1 MSNNTMQIPAIE
13 IRQGKGRHL
22 YSFGIDGKKLL
33 DIAQI
38 SRIGRNEEAK
48 ITGYQRPEV
57 ISHIKEIRAYLET
70 ESAILPNAIV
80 VAFNT
85 KVTFEPLKYAD
96 ANKTIRHGMLT
107 VPVDTTEGVEKS
119 GWIVDGQQ
127 RSAAI
132 RDADINEFPVF
143 VTAFITDSIAEQ
155 KEQFILVNSTKP
167 LPQGLI
173 FELLP
178 DTAIRLSSKYEKRK
192 LSTTLLQMV
201 LTDKN
206 SPFYRAVQ
214 TPTNIEG
221 FIKDNSFLK
230 MVENSLNDGALYK
243 FKTFKEPDASNTLS
257 AELLNTYWSAVKSV
271 FNEAWG
277 LRPDKS
283 RLSHGVGIISLGYLM
298 DAICD
303 KYRTLDIPPVDL
315 FQAELSSLK
324 PLCAWTSGEWQ
335 LGGGLK
341 KKWNEAQ
348 NITKDIELVAN
359 FLLAAFRS
367 TGRQNL

>member
-13 IRQGKGRHL
+13 IRQGKGRPL

-85 KVTFEPLKYAD
+85 SVTFDPLKYAD

-107 VPVDTTEGVEKS
+107 VPFDNSEGLEKP

-132 RDADINEFPVF
+132 RDADIREFPVF

-173 FELLP
+173 YELLP
-178 DTAIRLSSKYEKRK
+178 ETGIRLSTKLEKRK
-192 LSTTLLQMV
+192 VPTRLLSMLNS
-201 LTDKN
+201 DKK
-206 SPFYRAVQ
+206 SVFFRAIQ
-214 TPTNIEG
+214 TPTNPKG
-221 FIKDNSFLK
+221 FIKDNSFLR
-230 MVENSLNDGALYK
+230 MVENSLNEGALYR
-243 FKTFKEPDASNTLS
+243 FRTFKEPQDC
-257 AELLNTYWSAVKSV
+257 ERYMVDFLNSYWSAVSEV
-271 FNEAWG
+271 FPYAWG
-277 LRPDKS
+277 LQPNKS

-298 DAICD
+298 DVIADRFRNIE
-303 KYRTLDIPPVDL
+303 IPPKDL
-315 FQAELSSLK
+315 FNEELKLIK
-324 PLCAWTSGEWQ
+324 PICAWIEGEWVF
-335 LGGGLK
+335 GKDSK
-341 KKWNEAQ
+341 KKWNEIQ
-348 NITKDIELVAN
+348 NISKDFEMVAN
-359 FLLAAFRS
+359 LIICFYKQKVS
-367 TGRQNL
+367 

>member
-13 IRQGKGRHL
+13 IRQGKGRPL

-96 ANKTIRHGMLT
+96 ANKPIRHGILN
-107 VPVDTTEGVEKS
+107 VPFDASEGVEKP

-173 FELLP
+173 YELLP
-178 DTAIRLSSKYEKRK
+178 DTDIRLSSKYEKRK
-192 LSTTLLQMV
+192 LSTTLLQLV
-201 LTDKN
+201 VTDKD
-206 SPFYRAVQ
+206 SPFYRAIQ
-214 TPTNIEG
+214 TPTNTEG
-221 FIKDNSFLK
+221 FIKDNSFLR

-243 FKTFKEPDASNTLS
+243 FKTFKETDASNALS
-257 AELLNTYWSAVKSV
+257 VSLLNTYWSAVKLV
-271 FNEAWG
+271 FHDSWG

-303 KYRTLDIPPVDL
+303 KYRTLEIPP
-315 FQAELSSLK
+315 FEIFKAELESLR
-324 PLCAWTSGEWQ
+324 PLCAWNSGEWRF
-335 LGGGLK
+335 GGELIRP
-341 KKWNEAQ
+341 WNDLQ
-348 NITKDIELVAN
+348 NISKDIELVSN
-359 FLLAAFRS
+359 FLLLRFRVS
-367 TGRQNL
+367 TRN

>member
-13 IRQGKGRHL
+13 IRQGKGRPL

-96 ANKTIRHGMLT
+96 ANKSIKHGVLTIPLD
-107 VPVDTTEGVEKS
+107 VSEAVDKP

-132 RDADINEFPVF
+132 RDAGINEFPVF

-173 FELLP
+173 YELLP
-178 DTAIRLSSKYEKRK
+178 DTTVRLGSKYEKRK
-192 LSTTLLQMV
+192 LSTSLLQKV
-201 LTDKN
+201 VTDIT
-206 SPFYRAVQ
+206 SPFYRAIQ
-214 TPTNIEG
+214 TPTNTNG

-230 MVENSLNDGALYK
+230 MVENSLNEGALYR
-243 FKTFKEPDASNTLS
+243 FRTFKDPQESSCLMLS
-257 AELLNTYWSAVKSV
+257 FLNSYWKAVAEV
-271 FNEAWG
+271 FPYAWG
-277 LRPDKS
+277 LPPNKS
-283 RLSHGVGIISLGYLM
+283 RLCHGVGILSLGYLM
-298 DAICD
+298 DVIADRFRNIEV
-303 KYRTLDIPPVDL
+303 PPKDL
-315 FQAELSSLK
+315 FIEELKLIK
-324 PLCAWTSGEWQ
+324 PVCAWIEGEW
-335 LGGGLK
+335 LFGKDLRRN
-341 KKWNEAQ
+341 WNDVQ
-348 NITKDIELVAN
+348 NISKDIEMVAN
-359 FLLAAFRS
+359 FLISFYKQKLS
-367 TGRQNL
+367 

>member
-1 MSNNTMQIPAIE
+1 MSESTLQIPAIE
-13 IRQGKGRHL
+13 IKQGRGRPL

-57 ISHIKEIRAYLET
+57 ISHIKEIKAYLET

-85 KVTFEPLKYAD
+85 KVTFEPLRHAD
-96 ANKTIRHGMLT
+96 TNKTIRHGLLS
-107 VPVDTTEGVEKS
+107 VPCDSSDGVEKP

-143 VTAFITDSIAEQ
+143 VTAFVTDSIAEQ

-173 FELLP
+173 YELLP
-178 DTAIRLSSKYEKRK
+178 ETEIRLSTKLEKRRVPTQL
-192 LSTTLLQMV
+192 LSILNS
-201 LTDKN
+201 DKK
-206 SPFYRAVQ
+206 SVFFKAVQ
-214 TPTNIEG
+214 TPTNPEG
-221 FIKDNSFLK
+221 FIKDNSFLR
-230 MVENSLNDGALYK
+230 MVENSLNDGSLYK
-243 FKTFKEPDASNTLS
+243 FKTFKEPGNSNALS
-257 AELLNTYWSAVKSV
+257 ATLLNTYWTAVKEV
-271 FNEAWG
+271 FHESWG

-283 RLSHGVGIISLGYLM
+283 RLSHGVGVISLGYLM

-303 KYRTLDIPPVDL
+303 KYRTLEIPP
-315 FQAELSSLK
+315 FEIFKAELTALK
-324 PLCAWTSGEWQ
+324 PLCAWNAGEWNF
-335 LGGGLK
+335 GGGLSK
-341 KKWNEAQ
+341 SWNELQ
-348 NITKDIELVAN
+348 NISKDIELVSN
-359 FLLAAFRS
+359 FLLSRFKIS
-367 TGRQNL
+367 SSN

>member
-13 IRQGKGRHL
+13 IRQGKGRPL

-70 ESAILPNAIV
+70 DSAILPNAIV

-96 ANKTIRHGMLT
+96 ANKTIRHGFLN
-107 VPVDTTEGVEKS
+107 VPRDHSEELEKP

-173 FELLP
+173 YELLP
-178 DTAIRLSSKYEKRK
+178 ETDIRLSTKLEKRK
-192 LSTTLLQMV
+192 IPTQLLA
-201 LTDKN
+201 LLN
-206 SPFYRAVQ
+206 SDCSSVFFKAIQ
-214 TPTNIEG
+214 TPTNPSG
-221 FIKDNSFLK
+221 FIKDNSFIR
-230 MVENSLNDGALYK
+230 MIENSLNDGALYK
-243 FKTFKEPDASNTLS
+243 FKTFRETDLATTNCIS
-257 AELLNTYWSAVKSV
+257 LLNSYWKAVSLI
-271 FNEAWG
+271 FPSAWG
-277 LRPDKS
+277 KKSSES
-283 RLSHGVGIISLGYLM
+283 RLSHGVGIISMGFLM
-298 DAICD
+298 DAITD
-303 KYRTLDIPPVDL
+303 KYRSIDVPSVDV
-315 FQAELSSLK
+315 FVSELGRVADR
-324 PLCAWTSGEWQ
+324 CAWTNGSWEFGCGKVRQ
-335 LGGGLK
+335 
-341 KKWNEAQ
+341 WNEIQ
-348 NITKDIELVAN
+348 NISKDIELISN
-359 FLLAAFRS
+359 FLLTIYKQS
-367 TGRQNL
+367 L

>member
-13 IRQGKGRHL
+13 IRQGKGRPL

-85 KVTFEPLKYAD
+85 SVTFEPLKYAD
-96 ANKTIRHGMLT
+96 ANKTIRHGIIT
-107 VPVDTTEGVEKS
+107 VPMNTSEGIEKP

-132 RDADINEFPVF
+132 RDADIGEFPVF

-178 DTAIRLSSKYEKRK
+178 DTEIRLSSKLEKRK
-192 LSTTLLQMV
+192 LPTLLLQRLNSDARSV
-201 LTDKN
+201 LHD
-206 SPFYRAVQ
+206 AIQ
-214 TPTNIEG
+214 TPTNPNG
-221 FIKDNSFLK
+221 FIKDNSFLR
-230 MVENSLNDGALYK
+230 MIENSLNDGALYR
-243 FKTFKEPDASNTLS
+243 FRTFKDPEDSILKCLQ
-257 AELLNTYWSAVKSV
+257 LLKIYWTAVSKV
-271 FNEAWG
+271 FPCAWG
-277 LRPDKS
+277 LKPNQS
-283 RLSHGVGIISLGYLM
+283 RLTHGVGIISLGYLM
-298 DAICD
+298 DSILD
-303 KYRTLDIPPVDL
+303 KYRTIEIPPEDIFV
-315 FQAELSSLK
+315 AELREIK
-324 PLCAWTSGEWQ
+324 QFCTWTKGEWDF
-335 LGGGLK
+335 GDGVTRN
-341 KKWNEAQ
+341 WNDLQ
-348 NITKDIELVAN
+348 NTSRDIELVTNYILNKFKAK
-359 FLLAAFRS
+359 
-367 TGRQNL
+367 